1 MEHARLLHLEP
12 NEWTLE
18 SALIRSEQ
26 APDTFLIPSAEE
38 RASLGVGRG
47 VKLLFWI
54 QSADED
60 VAVCER
66 MWVLITGI
74 GADGRYVGVLE
85 SMPTTPGGL
94 HKGAELTFGPEH
106 VADIYRGSTGH
117 AG

>member
-1 MEHARLLHLEP
+1 
-12 NEWTLE
+12 
-18 SALIRSEQ
+18 
-26 APDTFLIPSAEE
+26 
-38 RASLGVGRG
+38 
-47 VKLLFWI
+47 
-54 QSADED
+54 
-60 VAVCER
+60 

-74 GADGRYVGVLE
+74 TADGRYVGVLE